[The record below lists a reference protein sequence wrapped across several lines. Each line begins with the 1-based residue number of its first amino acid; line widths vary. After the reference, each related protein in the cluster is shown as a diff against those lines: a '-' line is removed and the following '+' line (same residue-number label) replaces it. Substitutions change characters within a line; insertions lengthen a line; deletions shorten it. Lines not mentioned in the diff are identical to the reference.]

1 MIIQFHPEFY
11 MPDEGRQSLLKKTS
25 MARLRKVYATLEAA
39 LSKDIYLFGDD
50 PTVPDFILGMQTVW
64 QDTLFP
70 QGLDEFPRLKRHLT
84 ALSQRPAVQRVLK
97 VHQTELQRQQS
108 NLKEMSSLANM
119 VQVFS
124 GFLKRDQVLSSNRLS
139 ARNPGYCAESLDA
152 ELMLRPG
159 NVGELVEICKTAR
172 ENGIALVPHGGLT
185 GLVDGTASQQGQ
197 AIVSFERMNRILRI
211 DPGQGIVVVEPGV
224 TLESLETALEPHGL
238 ICGVDIPSRSSCTIG
253 GMASTNAGGTR
264 VLRYGMMRQNIL
276 GLEVVLAD
284 GRVLDMTSPLVKNNA
299 GYDLKQMFIGSE
311 GTLGLLSKI
320 VVKLW
325 PMPEGS
331 SCALLACRNADQ
343 LPGLFANARDV
354 LGTSLISFEAMWPE
368 YYRQTT
374 MKPGFG
380 APPLAQVHG
389 IYAVVEI
396 TGKSDGAAQEALIA
410 FMEPLLEQSLL
421 ADAIVAQ
428 SEAER
433 ATIWQTREDTDAI
446 EFGFEACLSYDV
458 GLELNDLNHYAEVLS
473 RRLSR
478 QFPQVSTFLF
488 GHVGDGNLHIM
499 LGLSAEQFA
508 ARDTIDELIYDTVS
522 QFAGSTVSAE
532 HGIGLEKR
540 AYLNRSISLEA
551 LEIMKEL
558 KTMLDPSS
566 ILNPGKVFDV

>member
-1 MIIQFHPEFY
+1 MADYTLFCSPDTYAMSAHAVLEETGAEYNLHWVEIFTETPDPQFLAASPHCRTPALSGPDGTVFETGAVCLYIAENFPEAGLVIQPGDPRRGVFLQWFHYLASTLQPDVIIQFHPEFY

-284 GRVLDMTSPLVKNNA
+284 GRVLDMTSP
-299 GYDLKQMFIGSE
+299 
-311 GTLGLLSKI
+311 
-320 VVKLW
+320 
-325 PMPEGS
+325 
-331 SCALLACRNADQ
+331 
-343 LPGLFANARDV
+343 
-354 LGTSLISFEAMWPE
+354 
-368 YYRQTT
+368 
-374 MKPGFG
+374 
-380 APPLAQVHG
+380 
-389 IYAVVEI
+389 
-396 TGKSDGAAQEALIA
+396 
-410 FMEPLLEQSLL
+410 
-421 ADAIVAQ
+421 
-428 SEAER
+428 
-433 ATIWQTREDTDAI
+433 
-446 EFGFEACLSYDV
+446 
-458 GLELNDLNHYAEVLS
+458 
-473 RRLSR
+473 
-478 QFPQVSTFLF
+478 
-488 GHVGDGNLHIM
+488 
-499 LGLSAEQFA
+499 
-508 ARDTIDELIYDTVS
+508 
-522 QFAGSTVSAE
+522 
-532 HGIGLEKR
+532 
-540 AYLNRSISLEA
+540 
-551 LEIMKEL
+551 
-558 KTMLDPSS
+558 
-566 ILNPGKVFDV
+566 